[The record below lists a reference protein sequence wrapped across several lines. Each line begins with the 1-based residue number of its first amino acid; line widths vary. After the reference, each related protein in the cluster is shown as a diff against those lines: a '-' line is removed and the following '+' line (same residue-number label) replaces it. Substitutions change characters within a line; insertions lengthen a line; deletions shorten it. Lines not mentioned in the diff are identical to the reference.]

1 MNKRLKDVDLYKNYC
16 NWIAKTGNFR
26 CFFRS
31 TNFVS
36 LQHYPDFELSD
47 FPTGNNKFLDR
58 AFEQVEGFIQ
68 EGVFVIFDLPGKL
81 SMDLAYVLCT
91 KKTLN
96 PILVFNGILHPFG
109 LIGDQEYI
117 SRLLG
122 YGEVM
127 KDISTGGFA
136 LVLDSERYGNYSD
149 AQLKE
154 FFNNQYELGEE
165 DLPSAEMLKEQGYES
180 VLYIFQNAAMEDV
193 AEYLDYLSEEGISVL
208 KQGIQGEL
216 S

>member
-1 MNKRLKDVDLYKNYC
+1 
-16 NWIAKTGNFR
+16 
-26 CFFRS
+26 
-31 TNFVS
+31 
-36 LQHYPDFELSD
+36 
-47 FPTGNNKFLDR
+47 
-58 AFEQVEGFIQ
+58 
-68 EGVFVIFDLPGKL
+68 
-81 SMDLAYVLCT
+81 
-91 KKTLN
+91 
-96 PILVFNGILHPFG
+96 
-109 LIGDQEYI
+109 
-117 SRLLG
+117 
-122 YGEVM
+122 M